1 MQLVRRGKGEQLPV
15 LCRAYLLESMASPAS
30 QVVKGPSVPTYGSP
44 ACWPAGLAQLPG
56 AWRDAGR
63 WCSLLIFGPQH
74 AVHSD
79 TLDLEESPDDEMM
92 RAAKSETQKHKKL
105 ENEEFHNAFKSDT
118 FEMNTPGSLTPNG

>member
-1 MQLVRRGKGEQLPV
+1 
-15 LCRAYLLESMASPAS
+15 MASPAS
-30 QVVKGPSVPTYGSP
+30 QAVKGPAVPTYGSP

-56 AWRDAGR
+56 VWRDAGR
-63 WCSLLIFGPQH
+63 WRSLLIFGPQH

-92 RAAKSETQKHKKL
+92 RAVKSETQKKHKMGKRGISQL
-105 ENEEFHNAFKSDT
+105 LQKSDT